1 MKRFI
6 LLLFI
11 ATLFVSASYA
21 QKQGEAHI
29 GGNLKFALS
38 TSGSNGYM
46 TTGTYFNIAP
56 EYGYF
61 ITDMLK
67 VGAEIN
73 YEVSSKA
80 HSVVLSPNITYYY
93 QIINKLYYTPQLSIG
108 GGVGIYSGYVAGI
121 FSSTLNL
128 VSFEYRPTEKW
139 GIATSLICLNYNL
152 IDKTESVNFNAFYSP
167 SVGFR
172 YYF

>member
-1 MKRFI
+1 MRRVILVLFAATFFI
-6 LLLFI
+6 Y
-11 ATLFVSASYA
+11 TSYA
-21 QKQGEAHI
+21 QKKGDTFL

-46 TTGTYFNIAP
+46 TTGTYLNIAP

-80 HSVVLSPNITYYY
+80 HAVVLSPNITYYY

-121 FSSTLNL
+121 FTFTLNL
-128 VSFEYRPTEKW
+128 ASFEYRPTEKL
-139 GIATSLICLNYNL
+139 GISTNLISLNYNL
-152 IDKTESVNFNAFYSP
+152 IEKTESINFNAFYSP

>member
-1 MKRFI
+1 M
-6 LLLFI
+6 

-21 QKQGEAHI
+21 QKKGEAHI

-38 TSGSNGYM
+38 TSGSNGYT
-46 TTGTYFNIAP
+46 TTGTYLNIAP

-61 ITDMLK
+61 IADMLK
-67 VGAEIN
+67 VGTGIS

-80 HSVVLSPNITYYY
+80 HVVTLTPNIAYYHR
-93 QIINKLYYTPQLSIG
+93 IIDKLYYTPQLNIG

-121 FSSTLNL
+121 FTCTLNL

-139 GIATSLICLNYNL
+139 GIATSLISLNYNL

-167 SVGFR
+167 LVGFR